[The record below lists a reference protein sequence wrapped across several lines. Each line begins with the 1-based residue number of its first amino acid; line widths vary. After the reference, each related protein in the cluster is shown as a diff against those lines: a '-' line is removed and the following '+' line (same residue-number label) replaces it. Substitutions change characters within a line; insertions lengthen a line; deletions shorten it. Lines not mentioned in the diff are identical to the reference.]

1 MNFSFHFIGTPRGV
15 VPIGPDGIHEL
26 GILLPSPLSEA
37 ATNTAIPSY
46 NYTLDHQG
54 LTTNISCIY
63 DMQSPIRFLPVH
75 DNTFL
80 VAVNGSCN
88 EIGLADVTNALGY
101 WTPDTMQT
109 LTFWACKSL
118 PTGEQDPAYYIYLRG
133 RGVIYE
139 PVIGNVTC
147 TVDPI
152 QPAVFP
158 VTYQSSTRVFSTQER
173 ISTSAPASTF
183 SDLIEYAIF
192 TLGGVLREAQTVSFN
207 MVAGSV
213 VGLGNKAM
221 GFGLAGQHEQY
232 LPLYE
237 AMIRGILADQVCT
250 SINYSLPSLM
260 VIP

>member
-1 MNFSFHFIGTPRGV
+1 MNFSFQFIGPPRGV

-26 GILLPSPLSEA
+26 SIHQPSPLSDAE
-37 ATNTAIPSY
+37 TNTAIPSY

-54 LTTNISCIY
+54 FTSNISCIY
-63 DMQSPIRFLPVH
+63 DTQSPIRFSPVH
-75 DNTFL
+75 NNTFL

-88 EIGLADVTNALGY
+88 EIGLADVTNALDY
-101 WTPDTMQT
+101 WTPDTTQT

-118 PTGEQDPAYYIYLRG
+118 PTGEQDPAYYIYLHG

-139 PVIGNVTC
+139 TVIGNITC

-158 VTYQSSTRVFSTQER
+158 VMYRSSTRVFSTQER
-173 ISTSAPASTF
+173 ISISAPANTF

-192 TLGGVLREAQTVSFN
+192 TFGGTLREAQTVSVN

-221 GFGLAGQHEQY
+221 GFALADQNEQY

-237 AMIRGILADQVCT
+237 AMIRGILADQVRT
-250 SINYSLPSLM
+250 SINFSLPWL
-260 VIP
+260 